1 MLSATDH
8 DPASFAMIQ
17 PDNRVGAPRPG
28 GREAL
33 GASLLRNELRSI
45 IIFYFLSH
53 SDQ

>member
-1 MLSATDH
+1 
-8 DPASFAMIQ
+8 MIQ

-33 GASLLRNELRSI
+33 GASLLRNELSLSSTLVVLLFF
-45 IIFYFLSH
+45 IFWHH